1 MNYKKNII
9 ISVVLIICFLFPTAL
24 FAQGIK
30 ERMKERLPVII
41 ELKTNR
47 IIGENFQ
54 GFLAFLTED
63 KQNQDI
69 IDSENEDRQ
78 KIYTYIAKKEGAPVE
93 LVGTQRAKKIA
104 ENAEPGEFLQ
114 NEDGSWYQK

>member
-1 MNYKKNII
+1 MNYKKNIT
-9 ISVVLIICFLFPTAL
+9 ISIVLIICFLFPTAL

-30 ERMKERLPVII
+30 ERMKERLPLII
-41 ELKTNR
+41 ELKTNG

-54 GFLAFLTED
+54 GFLAFLTD
-63 KQNQDI
+63 NKPNQDI
-69 IDSENEDRQ
+69 IESENEDRK
-78 KIYTYIAKKEGAPVE
+78 KIYTYIAGKEGAPVE

-114 NEDGSWYQK
+114 KEDGSWYQK